1 MFDDLVVSSAN
12 PKRTNNSW
20 TVALSAII
28 QACLLGILILIPLI
42 YTEALPKTLLTTFLV
57 PPPPPPPPPPPA
69 AAIQR
74 IVKPIVR
81 LIHNGQM
88 MAPTVVP
95 KKVQMIKEEE
105 MPPDVGAVGVVGGVP
120 GGVPGGQAGGVL
132 GGIIGGSGSGM
143 PPPPK
148 ATPSRIR
155 VGGNVAAAKLVRQVT
170 PLYPPIAKTAHIS
183 GTVMLHAVI
192 AKDGTIQELTYVSG
206 PPLLM
211 KNAMDAVRQWKYQP
225 TLLNGEPVEVDT
237 TISVVFT
244 LGGSVPPSSASGAPA
259 APAAAPPI
267 AIDPQLKTDILHFL
281 DVTHAVDRA
290 QTAARAAFETL
301 RPQLL
306 AAMPN
311 TPN

>member
-42 YTEALPKTLLTTFLV
+42 YTEALPKQLLTTFLV
-57 PPPPPPPPPPPA
+57 PPPPPPPPA

-74 IVKPIVR
+74 IVKPVVR

-95 KKVQMIKEEE
+95 KKVEMIKEEE

-132 GGIIGGSGSGM
+132 GGIIGGSGGGM

-183 GTVMLHAVI
+183 GTVILHAVI
-192 AKDGTIQELTYVSG
+192 AKDGSIQNLDYVSG

-211 KNAMDAVRQWKYQP
+211 KNAMDAVRQWRYSP

-244 LGGSVPPSSASGAPA
+244 LGG
-259 APAAAPPI
+259 
-267 AIDPQLKTDILHFL
+267 
-281 DVTHAVDRA
+281 
-290 QTAARAAFETL
+290 
-301 RPQLL
+301 
-306 AAMPN
+306 
-311 TPN
+311 

>member
-1 MFDDLVVSSAN
+1 MFDVLDVSSEHQ
-12 PKRTNNSW
+12 KTTNNSW
-20 TVALSAII
+20 TVALSDII

-74 IVKPIVR
+74 IVKPVVR

-95 KKVQMIKEEE
+95 KKVAMIKEEE

-120 GGVPGGQAGGVL
+120 GGVPVGRAGGVL

-155 VGGNVAAAKLVRQVT
+155 VGGNVAAGKLVRQVT
-170 PLYPPIAKTAHIS
+170 PLYPPIAKTAHIF

-192 AKDGTIQELTYVSG
+192 ARMALYR
-206 PPLLM
+206 
-211 KNAMDAVRQWKYQP
+211 N
-225 TLLNGEPVEVDT
+225 
-237 TISVVFT
+237 
-244 LGGSVPPSSASGAPA
+244 
-259 APAAAPPI
+259 
-267 AIDPQLKTDILHFL
+267 
-281 DVTHAVDRA
+281 
-290 QTAARAAFETL
+290 
-301 RPQLL
+301 
-306 AAMPN
+306 
-311 TPN
+311 

>member
-12 PKRTNNSW
+12 PKKTNKPW
-20 TVALSAII
+20 TVVLSAMI
-28 QACLLGILILIPLI
+28 QAGILGILILIPLI
-42 YTEALPKTLLTTFLV
+42 YTEALPKAMLTTFLV

-69 AAIQR
+69 AAAPK
-74 IVKPIVR
+74 IVKPVAR

-88 MAPTVVP
+88 MAPTVIP
-95 KKVQMIKEEE
+95 KKVEMIKEEE
-105 MPPDVGAVGVVGGVP
+105 LPPDVGAVGVVGGVP

-132 GGIIGGSGSGM
+132 GGIIGGTGSAL

-155 VGGNVAAAKLVRQVT
+155 VGGNVAAAKLIRQVT
-170 PLYPPIAKTAHIS
+170 PIYPTIAKTAHIS
-183 GTVMLHAVI
+183 GTVVLHAII

-211 KNAMDAVRQWKYQP
+211 RNAMDAVRQWRYNP

-244 LGGSVPPSSASGAPA
+244 LGG
-259 APAAAPPI
+259 
-267 AIDPQLKTDILHFL
+267 
-281 DVTHAVDRA
+281 
-290 QTAARAAFETL
+290 
-301 RPQLL
+301 
-306 AAMPN
+306 
-311 TPN
+311 

>member
-12 PKRTNNSW
+12 PNKTNKSW

-28 QACLLGILILIPLI
+28 QAGLLGILILIPLI
-42 YTEALPKTLLTTFLV
+42 YTEALPKQMLTTFLV

-74 IVKPIVR
+74 IVKPVVR

-88 MAPTVVP
+88 MAPTVIP
-95 KKVQMIKEEE
+95 KKVEMIKEEE
-105 MPPDVGAVGVVGGVP
+105 LPPDVGAVGVVGGVP

-155 VGGNVAAAKLVRQVT
+155 VGGSVFAAKLVRQVT

-183 GTVMLHAVI
+183 GNIVLHAVI
-192 AKDGTIQELTYVSG
+192 SKDGTIQELQYISG

-211 KNAMDAVRQWKYQP
+211 KNAMDAVRQWRYNP
-225 TLLNGEPVEVDT
+225 TLLNGDPVEVDT
-237 TISVVFT
+237 TITVVFS
-244 LGGSVPPSSASGAPA
+244 LGS
-259 APAAAPPI
+259 
-267 AIDPQLKTDILHFL
+267 
-281 DVTHAVDRA
+281 
-290 QTAARAAFETL
+290 
-301 RPQLL
+301 
-306 AAMPN
+306 
-311 TPN
+311 